1 MQKLIVAA
9 FALTL
14 VACHG
19 GPPSWTGATG
29 IYGTYN
35 HFGNPPNGG
44 PTFLCGVA
52 YDLRYGG
59 AEPLDRVD
67 ITVRYPRVYADVASA
82 LGAPD
87 ASGWWHPISV
97 VVSGPGSLAD
107 AARLGHAAGSA
118 GGICPNGPAGLES
131 LRGTIIRV
139 LWTTRV
145 GLHDDYLTMDDIRG
159 DVRFSAGT
167 LTADGQPSDGQPRIE
182 WQDQRQPWLPIIAI
196 AVGALATVGAIEWL
210 RRKPASKGSAG

>member
-1 MQKLIVAA
+1 MQKRIVAA
-9 FALTL
+9 FALAL

-19 GPPSWTGATG
+19 GPPSWTGDTG
-29 IYGTYN
+29 IYGTSD
-35 HFGNPPNGG
+35 HFGNPPNSA

-67 ITVRYPRVYADVASA
+67 ITIRYPQAYADVASA

-87 ASGWWHPISV
+87 ASGWWHPTSV

-118 GGICPNGPAGLES
+118 GGICPHGPADLGS

-139 LWTTRV
+139 LWTTHV
-145 GLHDDYLTMDDIRG
+145 GPHEDYITVDDIRG
-159 DVRFSAGT
+159 DVRFTVGT
-167 LTADGQPSDGQPRIE
+167 LTADGQLSDGQPRIE

-196 AVGALATVGAIEWL
+196 AVGALATIGATEWL
-210 RRKPASKGSAG
+210 RRKPASKAAG